1 MGALFMCGVPVC
13 VFSVRVV
20 KSVLFGGDSVGLCC
34 LHVLVCGC
42 CVFVCC
48 LSELCLCVY
57 MCVLHDVLCLC
68 ACVSC
73 LCGLSLTIYL
83 QGMCLS

>member
-1 MGALFMCGVPVC
+1 MCGVPVC

-20 KSVLFGGDSVGLCC
+20 KSVLFRGDSVGLCC

-42 CVFVCC
+42 YVFVCC

-57 MCVLHDVLCLC
+57 MCVLHDVLCFC
-68 ACVSC
+68 ARVSC
-73 LCGLSLTIYL
+73 LCGLSLTISRACVSAKRL
-83 QGMCLS
+83 